1 MPIAP
6 SSDPSSNNNLEPKS
20 TQIRWLQVWCL
31 ASVQGAIT
39 LSWIA
44 YGAYLPKFIEQVFG
58 YPPAQALQFSALLLL
73 LENAI
78 GVIVEPLFG
87 GLSDRWQRWY
97 SSRMPL
103 IVAGAI
109 ASTAFFIG
117 LPSLVIFGGAN
128 EVTRFLLPC
137 LAVLWALMMASF
149 RSPVM
154 CLLGGF
160 AGSSQLPMAGSVL
173 TLVGGV
179 IGSIRP
185 FATNFILS
193 LGAPITFAIASFA
206 LLAGVASL
214 RTAMIYMPKKPS
226 SEAEVTNPAPIPAKI
241 KDFLSN
247 LAIVL
252 LVGALIGI
260 GMRLLMGEVLQR
272 TLKAEIVGFT
282 GLPIGTLSG
291 SILIFQ
297 AVIALGT
304 GTLCK
309 VIDNKRLMMISFG
322 VIAFGLGLLSFGYGA
337 IASILVIILLLI
349 CVSAVNNGMVAFAL
363 TMVPKSLSGLTVG
376 LFFGG
381 LSGAIAVFG
390 YLVPKPAEMISN
402 SNVSLLTAI
411 AFLSAGIAIAFGE
424 RITRHLNVD

>member
-1 MPIAP
+1 MTIAP
-6 SSDPSSNNNLEPKS
+6 SPDPNSNNNLEPKS
-20 TQIRWLQVWCL
+20 AKIRWLQVWSL

-39 LSWIA
+39 LSWIV

-58 YPPAQALQFSALLLL
+58 YPPTQAQQFTALLLV
-73 LENAI
+73 LESAI

-117 LPSLVIFGGAN
+117 LPSLVIFSGAN

-154 CLLGGF
+154 SLLGGF

-185 FATNFILS
+185 LATNFILS

-206 LLAGVASL
+206 MLAGVASL
-214 RTAMIYMPKKPS
+214 RTAMIYMPKKAS
-226 SEAEVTNPAPIPAKI
+226 SEAAEPVKI

-272 TLKAEIVGFT
+272 TLKVEIVGLT
-282 GLPIGTLSG
+282 GLPIAILSG

-304 GTLCK
+304 GALSK

-322 VIAFGLGLLSFGYGA
+322 VIAFGLGLLSLGYGA
-337 IASILVIILLLI
+337 IASVIIIILLLI

-381 LSGAIAVFG
+381 LSGAIAIFG

-402 SNVSLLTAI
+402 SNAILLTAI

-424 RITRHLNVD
+424 RITKRLNADL

>member
-1 MPIAP
+1 
-6 SSDPSSNNNLEPKS
+6 
-20 TQIRWLQVWCL
+20 
-31 ASVQGAIT
+31 
-39 LSWIA
+39 
-44 YGAYLPKFIEQVFG
+44 
-58 YPPAQALQFSALLLL
+58 
-73 LENAI
+73 
-78 GVIVEPLFG
+78 
-87 GLSDRWQRWY
+87 
-97 SSRMPL
+97 
-103 IVAGAI
+103 
-109 ASTAFFIG
+109 
-117 LPSLVIFGGAN
+117 
-128 EVTRFLLPC
+128 
-137 LAVLWALMMASF
+137 
-149 RSPVM
+149 
-154 CLLGGF
+154 
-160 AGSSQLPMAGSVL
+160 
-173 TLVGGV
+173 
-179 IGSIRP
+179 
-185 FATNFILS
+185 
-193 LGAPITFAIASFA
+193 
-206 LLAGVASL
+206 
-214 RTAMIYMPKKPS
+214 MPKKPS

-247 LAIVL
+247 LVIVL

-304 GTLCK
+304 GRLSK

-322 VIAFGLGLLSFGYGA
+322 VIAFGLGLLSLSYGA
-337 IASILVIILLLI
+337 IASIVVIIFLLI

-381 LSGAIAVFG
+381 LSGAIAIFG

-424 RITRHLNVD
+424 KITRHLNVD